1 MTASA
6 VKLSPIPKPTR
17 DELRDRLREAAR
29 TLRSVRL
36 TSRDIP
42 QQMRSGWPEI
52 VREIADQFVA
62 EVGATESEVKDMHA
76 PRLRVRLCPSA
87 AEISRMDE
95 ALRWLE
101 WIHGEERR
109 VVFARAQRIPYGVL
123 AINLHCSARK
133 VLGIEIRGLDK
144 ISEKLFA

>member
-1 MTASA
+1 MTGPA
-6 VKLSPIPKPTR
+6 VKLSPLPKPTR

-29 TLRSVRL
+29 TLRSVKL

-42 QQMRSGWPEI
+42 QSIRSAWPEI
-52 VREIADQFVA
+52 VRKAADQFAA

-95 ALRWLE
+95 ALSWLE
-101 WIHGEERR
+101 WIHGDERR
-109 VVFARAQRIPYGVL
+109 IVFARALRIPYGVL
-123 AINLHCSARK
+123 ALNFHCSARK
-133 VLGIEIRGLDK
+133 ILDIEIRGLDK
-144 ISEKLFA
+144 ISEKMFA